1 MLPDIRAVIAAMVAA
16 VGLLMATFGV
26 VATLRVAQ
34 QHQSESL
41 RADLAARGRS
51 APPAQSGTRTV
62 LIVDTPGPHLAT
74 PVSGATPARA
84 PAVDP
89 APEPATPVPA
99 IAVQAV
105 PLEPPLAA
113 SPPVEVPPQT
123 PPADTPQPVE
133 AAQATLTPPAETTQA
148 APPAPPPAEIAQAA
162 PPATSLAEDRQAA
175 PPAEPPMGGP
185 LAEPPRRQA
194 ETSRGDARD
203 NPSSAKRAAAERA
216 RKARAARI
224 ARERK
229 AAKRAAQARRAK
241 QPGPAPGGSNTFG
254 NINQVGGTFRQ

>member
-16 VGLLMATFGV
+16 VALLMATFGV

-41 RADLAARGRS
+41 RADLAARGRL
-51 APPAQSGTRTV
+51 ALPPNSQPAKSGERTI

-74 PVSGATPARA
+74 PVSSATPEPA

-89 APEPATPVPA
+89 PPEPAPPVPA

-105 PLEPPLAA
+105 PLEPPVVVL
-113 SPPVEVPPQT
+113 PL
-123 PPADTPQPVE
+123 PPADVPQPVE
-133 AAQATLTPPAETTQA
+133 AARAAPTPPAETTRA
-148 APPAPPPAEIAQAA
+148 TPPAEIARTTPPAPPPTETTQA
-162 PPATSLAEDRQAA
+162 T

-194 ETSRGDARD
+194 ETPRSDARD
-203 NPSSAKRAAAERA
+203 NPNTARRAAAEKA

-229 AAKRAAQARRAK
+229 AAKRAATARRAK
-241 QPGPAPGGSNTFG
+241 QPIPASGGSNTFG

>member
-1 MLPDIRAVIAAMVAA
+1 MLPDIRAVIAAILAA
-16 VGLLMATFGV
+16 VGLLMATLGI

-34 QHQSESL
+34 QHQSDSL
-41 RADLAARGRS
+41 RADLATRGRS
-51 APPAQSGTRTV
+51 APPANSELPAKSGERTI

-74 PVSGATPARA
+74 PVRSATTERA
-84 PAVDP
+84 PAADS

-105 PLEPPLAA
+105 AQEPPVAA
-113 SPPVEVPPQT
+113 LPPAEVPRQT
-123 PPADTPQPVE
+123 PPADTPKPVE
-133 AAQATLTPPAETTQA
+133 AARAAPPATPPAETART
-148 APPAPPPAEIAQAA
+148 APPAE
-162 PPATSLAEDRQAA
+162 TTT
-175 PPAEPPMGGP
+175 PPAEPPIGGP

-194 ETSRGDARD
+194 SDAGE
-203 NPSSAKRAAAERA
+203 NPSNARRTAAEKA

-229 AAKRAAQARRAK
+229 AGKRAAQARRAQ
-241 QPGPAPGGSNTFG
+241 QPSPAFGGSNTFG

>member
-1 MLPDIRAVIAAMVAA
+1 MLPDIRAVIAALVAA

-51 APPAQSGTRTV
+51 APPANSQPGRRTV
-62 LIVDTPGPHLAT
+62 LIVDTPGPHLAR
-74 PVSGATPARA
+74 PVSSATPERA

-89 APEPATPVPA
+89 APEPAIPVPA

-105 PLEPPLAA
+105 PLEPPVAA
-113 SPPVEVPPQT
+113 L
-123 PPADTPQPVE
+123 PPAEAPQPVE
-133 AAQATLTPPAETTQA
+133 AARATPTPPAETTQKA
-148 APPAPPPAEIAQAA
+148 TPATPLAETAGATPPAETTQ
-162 PPATSLAEDRQAA
+162 

-194 ETSRGDARD
+194 ETSRSDARD
-203 NPSSAKRAAAERA
+203 NPNSARRAAAEKA

-241 QPGPAPGGSNTFG
+241 QPSPASGGSNTFG